1 MELIILIFSAFI
13 TSSIS
18 AVLGMGGG
26 IILLG
31 IMAILIPEGY
41 MVIALHG
48 VIQLVSNT
56 TRTYV
61 FRNHLKKEILSQ
73 FTIGAFIGIC
83 ISVLIIVFLI
93 QFYNVN
99 SANEIKVEILKPL
112 IGVFI
117 LWYLFLKK
125 PKKET
130 NNKSFTLVG
139 GISGISSIFIGATG
153 PLIAPFFL
161 NNKLSKENIIANKA
175 ACQTITHVSKIPLFI
190 YFFNVNYIKEFNILF
205 PLILAVFIGTNFG
218 KKILN
223 FIPEKL
229 FKTLFKI
236 ALLIIALKLI
246 FDFLLKFASNS
257 IIIHKF

>member
-1 MELIILIFSAFI
+1 MELTILIISAFI

-61 FRNHLKKEILSQ
+61 FKKHLKKDLVKEFSIGVFFGVMLS
-73 FTIGAFIGIC
+73 IA
-83 ISVLIIVFLI
+83 IIIILI
-93 QFYNVN
+93 QLFQVS

-112 IGVFI
+112 IGLFI
-117 LWYLFLKK
+117 IWYLFLKG
-125 PKKET
+125 PKKE
-130 NNKSFTLVG
+130 KQIGSFIPVG
-139 GISGISSIFIGATG
+139 TISGLSSIFVGATG
-153 PLIAPFFL
+153 PLIAPFFISRNL
-161 NNKLSKENIIANKA
+161 LKENIIANKA
-175 ACQTITHVSKIPLFI
+175 ACQMVTHLTKIPLFI
-190 YFFNVNYIKEFNILF
+190 YFFNVNYLNEYQILF
-205 PLILAVFIGTNFG
+205 PLILAVFLGTNFG
-218 KKILN
+218 KKILS

-229 FKTLFKI
+229 FRKIFKI
-236 ALLIIALKLI
+236 ALFLIAIRLI
-246 FDFLLKFASNS
+246 LSYQMQ
-257 IIIHKF
+257 